1 MAEETGRKK
10 RPKLDVVWREARDL
24 VWTYRR
30 RLLLGLTLLVVSR
43 LTGMVLP
50 ASIKFLIDDVIGN
63 GRNELLPWIALAVGG
78 ATVVQSGT
86 SFLLSILLGVAAQRA
101 INDFRLRVQQHVG
114 LLPVRFFE
122 EHKTGE
128 LISRIMSDAEGIR
141 NLVGTG
147 FVQLVGGSITAAVA
161 FCVLLWLNWRLTLLT
176 LAMLLIFAAIM
187 VFGFNRLRPIFRE
200 RSRLNA
206 ELTGR
211 LNEALGG
218 IRVVKAYTAERREAR
233 VFARG
238 AHKLLRK
245 VAQTMVG
252 VSAITSVSGLLFSL
266 ASLAMGILGARE
278 VIAGRMTIGEI
289 ITFVAFTGL
298 MVAPLVQM
306 ASIGTQITEAFAGL
320 DRIREILSQPT
331 EDQDDRRRRR
341 LGRVRGEVVF
351 EDVTFEYK
359 EGVPVLED
367 VSLHAPAG
375 STTALVGHSGSGK
388 STLIGLV
395 LAFRRPRGG
404 RILVDGVDLAEVRL
418 RDYRSQLAVVL
429 QDDFLF
435 DGTLAENI
443 SYSLPSATRE
453 EIERVGRLARC
464 DEFVEEFADGYDTV
478 IGERGIKL
486 SGGQRQRVAIARAM
500 LADPRILILD
510 EATSSLDSE
519 NEAKIQEGLRELKKG
534 RTTFVIAHRLSTIRN
549 ADQILVL
556 DSGRIVERG
565 THAELLAAEGV
576 YRKLHDQQFDLESD
590 RFLNPGEGDRV
601 DEDED
606 EEEGGVA
613 AGGSPSGAA
622 LLPFGRGG
630 RD

>member
-1 MAEETGRKK
+1 MTEEKRKK
-10 RPKLDVVWREARDL
+10 RPKLDVVWREAREL
-24 VWTYRR
+24 IWTYRR
-30 RLLLGLTLLVVSR
+30 RLLLGLGLLVISR
-43 LTGMVLP
+43 LSGMVLP
-50 ASIKFLIDDVIGN
+50 ASTKFLIDDVIGG
-63 GRNELLPWIALAVGG
+63 GRSELLPWIAGAVGG
-78 ATVVQSGT
+78 ATIVQAGT
-86 SFLLSILLGVAAQRA
+86 GFLLAILLGVAAQRA

-114 LLPVRFFE
+114 MLPVRFFE

-128 LISRIMSDAEGIR
+128 LISRIMTDAEGIR

-147 FVQLVGGSITAAVA
+147 FVQLIGGTITAAVA
-161 FCVLLWLNWRLTLLT
+161 FVVLLWLNWRLTLLT
-176 LAMLLIFAAIM
+176 LGMLMVFVVIM

-238 AHKLLRK
+238 AHRLLRK

-252 VSAITSVSGLLFSL
+252 VSAITSLSGLLFSL
-266 ASLAMGILGARE
+266 ASLAVGILGARE
-278 VIAGRMTIGEI
+278 VLAGRMTIGDI
-289 ITFVAFTGL
+289 LMFVVFTGL
-298 MVAPLVQM
+298 MVTPLVQM
-306 ASIGTQITEAFAGL
+306 ANIGTQITEAFAGM

-331 EDQDDRRRRR
+331 EDQDSRRRRR
-341 LGRVRGEVVF
+341 LGRVRGEVSF
-351 EDVTFEYK
+351 EDVSFEYK
-359 EGVPVLED
+359 AGVPVLQQISFE
-367 VSLHAPAG
+367 APSG
-375 STTALVGHSGSGK
+375 STTALVGPSGSGK
-388 STLIGLV
+388 STLIALAM
-395 LAFRRPRGG
+395 AFRNPQSG
-404 RILVDGVDLAEVRL
+404 RVLVDGVDLSEVRL

-443 SYSLPSATRE
+443 AYSRPASSRDA
-453 EIERVGRLARC
+453 IERAGRLARC
-464 DEFVEEFADGYDTV
+464 DEFVAEFAEGYDTV
-478 IGERGIKL
+478 IGERGVKL

-519 NEAKIQEGLRELKKG
+519 NEARIQEGLRELKKG

-556 DSGRIVERG
+556 KDGRIVERG
-565 THAELLAAEGV
+565 THAELLAAGGV
-576 YRKLHDQQFDLESD
+576 YRRLHDQQFHLESD
-590 RFLNPGEGDRV
+590 RFLNPGEGDELE
-601 DEDED
+601 EDD
-606 EEEGGVA
+606 EESEEDA
-613 AGGSPSGAA
+613 AGGPGGAS
-622 LLPFGRGG
+622 LLPFGRGSS

>member
-1 MAEETGRKK
+1 MSEEKRRKL
-10 RPKLDVVWREARDL
+10 PKLDVVWREAREL
-24 VWTYRR
+24 IWTYRR
-30 RLLLGLTLLVVSR
+30 RLLLGLGLLVISR
-43 LTGMVLP
+43 LCGMVLP

-63 GRNELLPWIALAVGG
+63 GQRELLPWIAVAVGG
-78 ATVVQSGT
+78 ATIVQSST
-86 SFLLSILLGVAAQRA
+86 AFLLAILLGVAAQRA

-147 FVQLVGGSITAAVA
+147 FVQLIGGMITAAVA
-161 FCVLLWLNWRLTLLT
+161 FGVLLWLNWRLTLLT
-176 LAMLLIFAAIM
+176 LVMLVLFVVIM

-238 AHKLLRK
+238 AHRLLRK

-252 VSAITSVSGLLFSL
+252 VSAITSISGLIFSL
-266 ASLAMGILGARE
+266 ASLAVGILGARE
-278 VIAGRMTIGEI
+278 VLAERMTVGDIL
-289 ITFVAFTGL
+289 TFVVFTGL
-298 MVAPLVQM
+298 MVTPLVQM
-306 ASIGTQITEAFAGL
+306 ANIGTQVVEAFAGL

-331 EDQDDRRRRR
+331 EDQDSRRHRR
-341 LGRVRGEVVF
+341 LARLRGEVVF
-351 EDVTFEYK
+351 EDVSFEYK
-359 EGVPVLED
+359 PGAPVLREI
-367 VSLHAPAG
+367 SLRAPSG
-375 STTALVGHSGSGK
+375 STTALVGPSGSGK
-388 STLIGLV
+388 STLITLV
-395 LAFRRPRGG
+395 MAFRGPLSG
-404 RILVDGVDLAEVRL
+404 RVLVDGVDLAEVRL

-443 SYSLPSATRE
+443 AYSRPRASRE

-464 DEFVEEFADGYDTV
+464 DEFVAGFADGYDTV
-478 IGERGIKL
+478 IGERGVKL

-510 EATSSLDSE
+510 EATSSLDSD
-519 NEAKIQEGLRELKKG
+519 NEARIQEGLRELKKG

-556 DSGRIVERG
+556 KDGRIVERG
-565 THAELLAAEGV
+565 NHDELLAAAGV
-576 YRKLHDQQFDLESD
+576 YRRLHDQQFNLEAN
-590 RFLNPGEGDRV
+590 RFLNPGEGD
-601 DEDED
+601 ELEED
-606 EEEGGVA
+606 EEETPAVPANGP
-613 AGGSPSGAA
+613 GS

-630 RD
+630 SRD

>member
-1 MAEETGRKK
+1 
-10 RPKLDVVWREARDL
+10 
-24 VWTYRR
+24 
-30 RLLLGLTLLVVSR
+30 
-43 LTGMVLP
+43 
-50 ASIKFLIDDVIGN
+50 
-63 GRNELLPWIALAVGG
+63 VGG
-78 ATVVQSGT
+78 ATIVQSAT
-86 SFLLSILLGVAAQRA
+86 SFSLAILLGVAAQRA

-128 LISRIMSDAEGIR
+128 LISRIMTDAEGIR

-147 FVQLVGGSITAAVA
+147 FVQLIGGMITAVVA
-161 FCVLLWLNWRLTLLT
+161 FGVLLWLNWRLTLLT
-176 LAMLLIFAAIM
+176 LVMLLVFVIIM

-238 AHKLLRK
+238 AHRLLRK

-266 ASLAMGILGARE
+266 ASLAVGILGARE
-278 VIAGRMTIGEI
+278 VLAERMTIGDI
-289 ITFVAFTGL
+289 MMFVVFTGL
-298 MVAPLVQM
+298 MVTPLVQM
-306 ASIGTQITEAFAGL
+306 ANIGTQITEAFAGM

-331 EDQDDRRRRR
+331 EDQDSRRRHR

-359 EGVPVLED
+359 PGVPVLQEI
-367 VSLHAPAG
+367 SLRAPSG
-375 STTALVGHSGSGK
+375 STTALVGPSGSGK
-388 STLIGLV
+388 STLIALV
-395 LAFRRPRGG
+395 MAFRNPLSG
-404 RILVDGVDLAEVRL
+404 RVLVDGVDLAEVRL

-443 SYSLPSATRE
+443 AYSRPASSRE
-453 EIERVGRLARC
+453 AIERVGRLARC
-464 DEFVEEFADGYDTV
+464 DEFVAGFADGYDTV

-510 EATSSLDSE
+510 EATSSLDSD
-519 NEAKIQEGLRELKKG
+519 NEARIQEGLRELKRG

-556 DSGRIVERG
+556 KEGCIVERG
-565 THAELLAAEGV
+565 THGDLLAAAGL
-576 YRKLHDQQFDLESD
+576 YRRLHDQQFHLEAD
-590 RFLNPGEGDRV
+590 RFLNPGEGD
-601 DEDED
+601 ELEED
-606 EEEGGVA
+606 EEEAQTGA
-613 AGGSPSGAA
+613 AGGPDGAS

-630 RD
+630 QD

>member
-1 MAEETGRKK
+1 MAEEKRKK
-10 RPKLDVVWREARDL
+10 RPKLDVVWREAREL
-24 VWTYRR
+24 IWAYRR
-30 RLLLGLTLLVVSR
+30 RLVLGLALLVISR
-43 LTGMVLP
+43 LAGMVLP
-50 ASIKFLIDDVIGN
+50 ASTKFLVDDVIGK
-63 GRNELLPWIALAVGG
+63 GQSELLPWIAAAVGG
-78 ATVVQSGT
+78 ATLIQSGT
-86 SFLLSILLGVAAQRA
+86 SFALAILLGVAAQRA

-147 FVQLVGGSITAAVA
+147 FVQLIGGSITAAVA

-176 LAMLLIFAAIM
+176 LVMLLIFVVIM
-187 VFGFNRLRPIFRE
+187 VFGFSKLRPIFRE

-218 IRVVKAYTAERREAR
+218 IRVVKAYTAEKREAR
-233 VFARG
+233 VFANG

-266 ASLAMGILGARE
+266 ASLAVGILGARE
-278 VIAGRMTIGEI
+278 VLAGRMTIGDI
-289 ITFVAFTGL
+289 LMFVVFTGL
-298 MVAPLVQM
+298 MVTPLVQM
-306 ASIGTQITEAFAGL
+306 ANIGTQITEAFAGL

-331 EDQDDRRRRR
+331 EDQDSRRRRR

-351 EDVTFEYK
+351 EDVSFEYK
-359 EGVPVLED
+359 EGVPVLQGI
-367 VSLHAPAG
+367 SLEAPVG
-375 STTALVGHSGSGK
+375 STTALVGPSGSGK

-395 LAFRRPRGG
+395 MAFRGPLSG
-404 RILVDGVDLAEVRL
+404 RVLVDGVDLAEVRL

-443 SYSLPSATRE
+443 AYSRPSAGRE

-464 DEFVEEFADGYDTV
+464 DEFVEEFEDGYDTV

-510 EATSSLDSE
+510 EATSSLDSD
-519 NEAKIQEGLRELKKG
+519 NEARIQEGLRELKRG

-556 DSGRIVERG
+556 KEGRIVERG
-565 THAELLAAEGV
+565 SHAELMEANGV
-576 YRKLHDQQFDLESD
+576 YRKLHDQQFNLEAD
-590 RFLNPGEGDRV
+590 RFLNPGEGDELEED
-601 DEDED
+601 DEDE
-606 EEEGGVA
+606 A
-613 AGGSPSGAA
+613 AATPAPSGGSI
-622 LLPFGRGG
+622 LPFGRGG

>member
-1 MAEETGRKK
+1 MSEEKRKK
-10 RPKLDVVWREARDL
+10 LPKLDVVWREARDL
-24 VWTYRR
+24 IWTYRR
-30 RLLLGLTLLVVSR
+30 RLLLGLLLLVFSR
-43 LTGMVLP
+43 LAGMVLP
-50 ASIKFLIDDVIGN
+50 ASTKFLIDDVIGQ
-63 GRNELLPWIALAVGG
+63 GRRELLLPIGLAVGV
-78 ATVVQSGT
+78 ATVIQAST
-86 SFLLSILLGVAAQRA
+86 SFLLAILLGVAAQRA

-114 LLPVRFFE
+114 RLPVRFFE

-128 LISRIMSDAEGIR
+128 LISRIMTDAEGIR

-147 FVQLVGGSITAAVA
+147 FVQLIGGSITAVVA
-161 FCVLLWLNWRLTLLT
+161 FGVLVWLNWRLTLLT
-176 LAMLLIFAAIM
+176 LAMLLVFVVIM
-187 VFGFNRLRPIFRE
+187 VYGFNRLRPIFRE

-218 IRVVKAYTAERREAR
+218 IRVVKAYTAEHREAR

-238 AHKLLRK
+238 AHQLLRK

-252 VSAITSVSGLLFSL
+252 VSAITSTSGLLFSL
-266 ASLAMGILGARE
+266 ASLAVGVLGARE
-278 VIAGRMTIGEI
+278 VLAGRMTIGDI
-289 ITFVAFTGL
+289 LMFVVFTGL
-298 MVAPLVQM
+298 MVTPLVQM
-306 ASIGTQITEAFAGL
+306 ANIGTQITEAFAGL

-331 EDQDDRRRRR
+331 EDQDSRRTRR
-341 LGRVRGEVVF
+341 LGRVKGNVAF
-351 EDVTFEYK
+351 ENVSFEYK
-359 EGVPVLED
+359 KGVPVLREI
-367 VSLHAPAG
+367 SFNAPNG
-375 STTALVGHSGSGK
+375 STTALVGPSGSGK

-395 LAFRRPRGG
+395 MAFRGPLDG

-443 SYSLPSATRE
+443 AYSLPSASRE

-464 DEFVEEFADGYDTV
+464 AEFVEEFEDGYDTV

-510 EATSSLDSE
+510 EATSSLDSD
-519 NEAKIQEGLRELKKG
+519 NEARIQEGLGELKKG

-556 DSGRIVERG
+556 VDGRIVERG
-565 THAELLAAEGV
+565 RHAELLAAEGV
-576 YRKLHDQQFDLESD
+576 YRRLHDQQFQIESD
-590 RFLNPGEGDRV
+590 LFLSPGEGD
-601 DEDED
+601 ELEED
-606 EEEGGVA
+606 EEEA
-613 AGGSPSGAA
+613 ATAGGAAAPS

-630 RD
+630 GRD

>member
-1 MAEETGRKK
+1 MTEERRKK
-10 RPKLDVVWREARDL
+10 PKLDVVWREAREL
-24 VWTYRR
+24 IWVYRR
-30 RLLLGLTLLVVSR
+30 RLLLGLGLLVISR
-43 LTGMVLP
+43 LAGMVLP
-50 ASIKFLIDDVIGN
+50 ASTKFLIDEVMGK
-63 GRNELLPWIALAVGG
+63 GRTELLPWIVAAAGG
-78 ATVVQSGT
+78 ATVVQAAT
-86 SFLLSILLGVAAQRA
+86 SFALAILLGVAAQRA

-147 FVQLVGGSITAAVA
+147 FVQLMGGSITAVVA
-161 FCVLLWLNWRLTLLT
+161 LVVLLWLNWRLTLFT
-176 LAMLLIFAAIM
+176 LVMLALFAVIM

-218 IRVVKAYTAERREAR
+218 IRVVKAYTAEKREAR

-238 AHKLLRK
+238 AHRLLRN
-245 VAQTMVG
+245 VAKSMVG
-252 VSAITSVSGLLFSL
+252 VSAITSVSSLLFG
-266 ASLAMGILGARE
+266 LAMLAVGIFGARE
-278 VIAGRMTIGEI
+278 VLADRMTIGDI
-289 ITFVAFTGL
+289 LMFVVFTGL
-298 MVAPLVQM
+298 MVTPLVQM
-306 ASIGTQITEAFAGL
+306 ANIGTQITQAFAGM

-331 EDQDDRRRRR
+331 EDQDQRRRRR
-341 LGRVRGEVVF
+341 LGRMRGDIVF
-351 EDVTFEYK
+351 EDVSFEYK
-359 EGVPVLED
+359 PGVPVLQEIAFE
-367 VSLHAPAG
+367 APTG
-375 STTALVGHSGSGK
+375 STTALVGPSGSGK
-388 STLIGLV
+388 STLIALV
-395 LAFRRPRGG
+395 MAFRSPLSG
-404 RILVDGVDLAEVRL
+404 RVLVDGVDLAEVRL

-443 SYSLPSATRE
+443 AYSRPASSRE
-453 EIERVGRLARC
+453 AIERAGRLARC
-464 DEFVEEFADGYDTV
+464 DEFVDGFEDGYDTV

-486 SGGQRQRVAIARAM
+486 SGGQRQRVAIARAI

-519 NEAKIQEGLRELKKG
+519 NEARIQEGLSELKKG
-534 RTTFVIAHRLSTIRN
+534 RTTVVIAHRLSTIRN

-556 DSGRIVERG
+556 KGGRVVERG
-565 THAELLAAEGV
+565 THDELLRAAGV
-576 YRKLHDQQFDLESD
+576 YRRLYEQQYHLEAD
-590 RFLNPGEGDRV
+590 RFLSPGEGD
-601 DEDED
+601 EFEED
-606 EEEGGVA
+606 EEKAVPGTA
-613 AGGSPSGAA
+613 SAPTGAS

-630 RD
+630 GD